1 MNNQNRNNRMYNSP
15 QQTYNSNPILET
27 LNQGTAQN
35 NNGLMGMIKA
45 YRNAK
50 NPQQMLNNII
60 QQNPQMQAVMNLVN
74 QNGGNAQNLFYA
86 LARQRGIDPDAFLK
100 NIFG

>member
-1 MNNQNRNNRMYNSP
+1 
-15 QQTYNSNPILET
+15 
-27 LNQGTAQN
+27 
-35 NNGLMGMIKA
+35 
-45 YRNAK
+45 
-50 NPQQMLNNII
+50 MLNNII
-60 QQNPQMQAVMNLVN
+60 QQNPQMQAAMNLVN

>member
-15 QQTYNSNPILET
+15 QQAYNSNPILET
-27 LNQGTAQN
+27 LNQGTTQ

-45 YRNAK
+45 YRNAR
-50 NPQQMLNNII
+50 NPQQMLNSII

>member
-15 QQTYNSNPILET
+15 QQAYNSNPILET
-27 LNQGTAQN
+27 LNQGTTQS

-45 YRNAK
+45 YRNAR
-50 NPQQMLNNII
+50 NPQQMLNSII
-60 QQNPQMQAVMNLVN
+60 QQNPQMQAVMDLVN
-74 QNGGNAQNLFYA
+74 QHGGNAQNLFYA

>member
-1 MNNQNRNNRMYNSP
+1 MNKQNRNNRMYNSP

-27 LNQGTAQN
+27 LNQGTTQ

-45 YRNAK
+45 YRNAR
-50 NPQQMLNNII
+50 NPQQMLNSII

>member
-27 LNQGTAQN
+27 LNQGTTQ

-45 YRNAK
+45 YRNAR
-50 NPQQMLNNII
+50 NSQQMLNSII

>member
-1 MNNQNRNNRMYNSP
+1 
-15 QQTYNSNPILET
+15 
-27 LNQGTAQN
+27 
-35 NNGLMGMIKA
+35 MGMIKA
-45 YRNAK
+45 YRNAR
-50 NPQQMLNNII
+50 NPQQMLNSII

-86 LARQRGIDPDAFLK
+86 LARQRGIDPDAFLL